1 MLKVEDVAGN
11 WLEDSINFMLDNS
24 APTKE
29 ILSPV
34 FNASYSS
41 YIPFLVNITDHAGVN
56 DSTAQFRISNDWDCL
71 WTNPFN
77 PLNSSTW
84 VCFLKY
90 DSTWITLNH
99 NSLYWYNYSTQ
110 NMSEGMYYF
119 RVKVCDIL
127 GNCGDPQGLIII
139 DKTAPS
145 WPSRAKLTVTY
156 SPYDK
161 DGNITLSWPEA
172 SDASGIDHYNIYV
185 YNSTGDLIFTD
196 STNETIYEIY
206 NLKNGTYTFNVTA
219 VDKAIP
225 GNENSGLV
233 GSTTID
239 TTCQVDVTCRPVST
253 GGGVSISAGGGFL
266 PTTTTT
272 VPSTTTLP
280 SPTTTLPTPTTTQ
293 PEIPKGEETTT
304 TTQPTPTLS
313 DAITGFVTAVSSNI
327 AYQLLIALA
336 VIAVLLIIFRRKRR

>member
-1 MLKVEDVAGN
+1 
-11 WLEDSINFMLDNS
+11 
-24 APTKE
+24 
-29 ILSPV
+29 
-34 FNASYSS
+34 
-41 YIPFLVNITDHAGVN
+41 
-56 DSTAQFRISNDWDCL
+56 
-71 WTNPFN
+71 
-77 PLNSSTW
+77 
-84 VCFLKY
+84 
-90 DSTWITLNH
+90 
-99 NSLYWYNYSTQ
+99 
-110 NMSEGMYYF
+110 MSEGMYYF

-196 STNETIYEIY
+196 STNETSYEIY

-219 VDKAIP
+219 VDKAMP

-253 GGGVSISAGGGFL
+253 GGGGVSISAGGGFL

-304 TTQPTPTLS
+304 TTTMPTTV
-313 DAITGFVTAVSSNI
+313 TGFLTGLVTAVSSNI

>member
-1 MLKVEDVAGN
+1 
-11 WLEDSINFMLDNS
+11 
-24 APTKE
+24 
-29 ILSPV
+29 
-34 FNASYSS
+34 
-41 YIPFLVNITDHAGVN
+41 
-56 DSTAQFRISNDWDCL
+56 
-71 WTNPFN
+71 
-77 PLNSSTW
+77 
-84 VCFLKY
+84 
-90 DSTWITLNH
+90 
-99 NSLYWYNYSTQ
+99 
-110 NMSEGMYYF
+110 MSEGMYYF

-172 SDASGIDHYNIYV
+172 SDASGVDHYNIYV
-185 YNSTGDLIFTD
+185 YNSTGDLILAN
-196 STNETIYEIY
+196 STNETSYEIY

-219 VDKAIP
+219 VDKAMP

-266 PTTTTT
+266 PVTTTTL
-272 VPSTTTLP
+272 PSSTTLP
-280 SPTTTLPTPTTTQ
+280 SPTTTLPAPTTTQ

-313 DAITGFVTAVSSNI
+313 DAITGLVTAVASNT